1 MSCHQDGDQQARQK
15 TRITNNKKKKQM
27 EKKAKIK
34 IAITIASLAAISILF
49 TRQQRRRRKLNQCP
63 QYSCY
68 LQSEPKPQ
76 HNFKRVLADNS
87 YSPFKHANKGAF
99 LKLYF
104 HFIIISFI
112 TLFFFVLVF
121 YLNPGAPFS
130 QLLVK
135 RSVES

>member
-1 MSCHQDGDQQARQK
+1 
-15 TRITNNKKKKQM
+15 M

-99 LKLYF
+99 LKLFFNLSLF
-104 HFIIISFI
+104 HLL
-112 TLFFFVLVF
+112 LFFFLVF

-130 QLLVK
+130 QCLVK